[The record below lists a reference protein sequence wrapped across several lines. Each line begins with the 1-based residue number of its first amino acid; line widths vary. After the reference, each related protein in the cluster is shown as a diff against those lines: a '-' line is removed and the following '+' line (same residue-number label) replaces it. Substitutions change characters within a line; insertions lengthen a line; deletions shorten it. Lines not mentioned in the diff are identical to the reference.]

1 MLRAVRQFQ
10 AEPKG
15 RLQMKNNLVVVE
27 RWLCNNITEAVAEV
41 EGCKADLALA
51 QKHSDRKWVSLAKA
65 ALRSAERELR
75 DWQKGI
81 VPPLAEPIAMGAAVG
96 A

>member
-1 MLRAVRQFQ
+1 
-10 AEPKG
+10 
-15 RLQMKNNLVVVE
+15 MKNNLVVVE
-27 RWLCNNITEAVAEV
+27 RWLCNNITEAAAEV
-41 EGCKADLALA
+41 EACKDFVA
-51 QKHSDRKWVSLAKA
+51 HCRNNVPVDRKQLSLAKA

-81 VPPLAEPIAMGAAVG
+81 VPPLAEPQLALGAAVG

>member
-1 MLRAVRQFQ
+1 M
-10 AEPKG
+10 
-15 RLQMKNNLVVVE
+15 E
-27 RWLCNNITEAVAEV
+27 RYLSLNITEAVAEV

-51 QKHSDRKWVSLAKA
+51 QKHSDRNGVSLAKA

-81 VPPLAEPIAMGAAVG
+81 VPPMAEVAMGAAVG

>member
-1 MLRAVRQFQ
+1 MQSTSKSEELNN
-10 AEPKG
+10 
-15 RLQMKNNLVVVE
+15 MKEYFCL
-27 RWLCNNITEAVAEV
+27 NITEAIAEV
-41 EGCKADLALA
+41 EACKTHVAECQRNREDV
-51 QKHSDRKWVSLAKA
+51 KLAKA

-81 VPPLAEPIAMGAAVG
+81 IPTLAIEAGLMGAA

>member
-1 MLRAVRQFQ
+1 MEKYFCL
-10 AEPKG
+10 
-15 RLQMKNNLVVVE
+15 
-27 RWLCNNITEAVAEV
+27 NITEAVAEV
-41 EGCKADLALA
+41 EACKADLALA

-81 VPPLAEPIAMGAAVG
+81 APPLAEPIIATGAG
-96 A
+96 R

>member
-1 MLRAVRQFQ
+1 MEKYLS
-10 AEPKG
+10 
-15 RLQMKNNLVVVE
+15 L
-27 RWLCNNITEAVAEV
+27 NITEAVAEA
-41 EGCKADLALA
+41 EGCKAYVAEC
-51 QKHSDRKWVSLAKA
+51 QKPWYDRESRKLAKA

-81 VPPLAEPIAMGAAVG
+81 VPPMAESTIAMGAAVG

>member
-1 MLRAVRQFQ
+1 
-10 AEPKG
+10 
-15 RLQMKNNLVVVE
+15 MKEYFCLT
-27 RWLCNNITEAVAEV
+27 ITEAVAEV
-41 EGCKADLALA
+41 EVCKAHVAECQRNRED
-51 QKHSDRKWVSLAKA
+51 VTLAKA

-81 VPPLAEPIAMGAAVG
+81 VPPLASEAVSMGAA

>member
-1 MLRAVRQFQ
+1 
-10 AEPKG
+10 
-15 RLQMKNNLVVVE
+15 MKNNVAVID
-27 RWLCNNITEAVAEV
+27 RWFCLNIEEAVAEV
-41 EGCKADLALA
+41 EACKVFVAACQIAPVNRA
-51 QKHSDRKWVSLAKA
+51 QLKMAKA

-81 VPPLAEPIAMGAAVG
+81 VPPLSEPALAMGAAVG

>member
-1 MLRAVRQFQ
+1 M
-10 AEPKG
+10 EKY
-15 RLQMKNNLVVVE
+15 
-27 RWLCNNITEAVAEV
+27 LCLNITEAVAEA
-41 EGCKADLALA
+41 EACKAFVTHC
-51 QKHSDRKWVSLAKA
+51 QNNIPVDRKQLSLAKA

-81 VPPLAEPIAMGAAVG
+81 VPPLAEPAIAMGAAAG

>member
-1 MLRAVRQFQ
+1 
-10 AEPKG
+10 
-15 RLQMKNNLVVVE
+15 MKEYFCLN
-27 RWLCNNITEAVAEV
+27 TAEAVAEV
-41 EGCKADLALA
+41 EACKAYVAECRVNRQDL
-51 QKHSDRKWVSLAKA
+51 KLAKA

-81 VPPLAEPIAMGAAVG
+81 VPPLASEDVSMGAA